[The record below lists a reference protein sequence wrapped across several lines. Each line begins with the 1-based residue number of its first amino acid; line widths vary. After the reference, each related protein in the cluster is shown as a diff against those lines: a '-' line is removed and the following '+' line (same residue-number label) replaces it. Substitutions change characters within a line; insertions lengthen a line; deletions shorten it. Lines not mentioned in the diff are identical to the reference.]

1 MTVVLSFVIGL
12 LVTAP
17 GPDLEFVADPP
28 KDPAKLA
35 VPDKVTIVVV
45 RLEGCGAC
53 KVFVKQ
59 ASVIAA
65 SNPKLAIRAVDGAH
79 DNTLKYMPPQAPV
92 PFARVYDLQGKE
104 RYAGPVD
111 DGQLVKE
118 AILAGL
124 GTSLAPILGVQITRL
139 APARISFC
147 SVWMFSALAMI
158 VRSSFS
164 PRAVRVTNTL
174 SASPVRH
181 AARPRASSIRADCS
195 NSSLMASPLTHR

>member
-45 RLEGCGAC
+45 GLEGCGAC

-124 GTSLAPILGVQITRL
+124 GTPADVDPELALVCTACATKLAYEEKDVVPAGKAKVGDLSRCPMSGVVFEVKQDSPKTDRGYTCCG
-139 APARISFC
+139 ACKAKHEARSKG
-147 SVWMFSALAMI
+147 
-158 VRSSFS
+158 
-164 PRAVRVTNTL
+164 
-174 SASPVRH
+174 
-181 AARPRASSIRADCS
+181 
-195 NSSLMASPLTHR
+195 